1 MSQFCLNEK
10 GEKKERKNDDKN
22 KAASKYIIMCLCAYV
37 QRTQAV
43 TIHRHGPGFL
53 NKNVRGRGKKKKKNN
68 GMDSIFS
75 QRESR
80 TYYTHD
86 HTTLNRERIVVTVT
100 KFF

>member
-53 NKNVRGRGKKKKKNN
+53 NKNVRGREKKKKKIMVWIRFLVNE
-68 GMDSIFS
+68 
-75 QRESR
+75 RVVR
-80 TYYTHD
+80 TTPMI
-86 HTTLNRERIVVTVT
+86 TRP
-100 KFF
+100 